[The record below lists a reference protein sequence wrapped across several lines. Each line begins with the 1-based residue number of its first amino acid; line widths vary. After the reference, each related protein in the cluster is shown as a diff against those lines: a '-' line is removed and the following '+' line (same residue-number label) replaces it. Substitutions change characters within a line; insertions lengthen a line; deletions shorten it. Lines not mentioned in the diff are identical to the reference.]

1 MLIAS
6 VKVGLRKPLLQL
18 WVLGVLDA
26 WSSITLGQTQ
36 ASGDAAL
43 AASGAGLTGK
53 ESSETEIGDT
63 SDALPGV
70 HRVGVAGLEG
80 PRASTSFNL
89 LYGFTEPQNGSSD
102 SHQRLGGS
110 LAAAIAPWSFV
121 ALGLKADF
129 RHDIHGSDIDG
140 KDSGSV
146 VDLTP
151 HLRLG
156 GVVGEGFHLG
166 AEGRVKLPGATVGES
181 GGPDPEVDARALFA
195 YSALPTWVFAL
206 HAGYKFGHDGR
217 ILTEAESM
225 RAGDRVALGLS
236 EFDAIVLGIGMV
248 KAVGKSELLGEVTS
262 EMLLGSGAPD
272 FLKSPLRA
280 AAGIRH
286 PLVRNLWLSA
296 VIEAALAGRPP
307 SLPSDPLAPV
317 EPRVQALVGITWRFL
332 SPKEPIAVAALE
344 PQEETKDEPT
354 ETKAEPVDPGPPPII
369 TSSIRVTVV
378 DYKNHPISDAE
389 VTIDLPEAKQ
399 EEGSSRRV
407 PLDDRNVYVIGEIP
421 IGEVEVTVK
430 AELLKAQT
438 QTVALKEGEPT
449 DLEFKLEKADNV
461 GSQLRGL
468 VRSYSGEGVNAS
480 VRVEPGEQTATC
492 DTDGSFELDL
502 PPGVYQ
508 VIIEAEG
515 YRSQRRTLRVRK
527 EGVTVLNADLQKN
540 TD

>member
-6 VKVGLRKPLLQL
+6 AKVGSRKPLLQL
-18 WVLGVLDA
+18 WVLGAVGVWPAIALA
-26 WSSITLGQTQ
+26 QGQV
-36 ASGDAAL
+36 SGDAA
-43 AASGAGLTGK
+43 SVPSEAGPL
-53 ESSETEIGDT
+53 SEPELGDT

-70 HRVGVAGLEG
+70 HRVGVAGLAG

-89 LYGFTEPQNGSSD
+89 LYGFTEPQNGASA

-110 LAAAIAPWSFV
+110 LAAAVAPWSFA
-121 ALGLKADF
+121 ALGVRADF
-129 RHDIHGSDIDG
+129 RHDIHGSDFDG
-140 KDSGSV
+140 KDSGSI
-146 VDLTP
+146 VDVTP
-151 HLRLG
+151 LLRLG
-156 GVVGEGFHLG
+156 GVVGKGFHLG
-166 AEGRVKLPGATVGES
+166 AEARVKLPGATVGES
-181 GGPDPEVDARALFA
+181 GGPDPEIDARALFA
-195 YSALPTWVFAL
+195 YSGLPTWVFAL
-206 HAGYKFGHDGR
+206 HGGYKLGHDGDR
-217 ILTEAESM
+217 LAEAESM

-236 EFDAIVLGIGMV
+236 EFDAIVLGIGLV
-248 KAVGKSELLGEVTS
+248 KTVGKSELLGEVTS

-272 FLKSPLRA
+272 FLESPLRA

-296 VIEAALAGRPP
+296 IVEAALAGRPP
-307 SLPSDPLAPV
+307 SLASDPLAPV
-317 EPRVQALVGITWRFL
+317 EPRVQALLGVTWRFL
-332 SPKEPIAVAALE
+332 APKEPVAAATPE
-344 PQEETKDEPT
+344 PQHEVQQKPDVAPD
-354 ETKAEPVDPGPPPII
+354 KPAEQGPPPVI
-369 TSSIRVTVV
+369 TSSVRVTVV

-389 VTIDLPEAKQ
+389 VTIDLPEADQ

-421 IGEVEVTVK
+421 IGEVDITVK

-438 QTVALKEGEPT
+438 QTIVLKESEPT
-449 DLEFKLEKADNV
+449 ELEFKLEKADNV

-480 VRVEPGEQTATC
+480 VRVEPGEQRATC
-492 DTDGSFELDL
+492 DADGSFELDL